1 MIIGVFLALTGALS
15 HSISFITRKRGLE
28 VAGYKQFILVRVAIG
43 LVFSG
48 ILLWAVG
55 PGLSGL
61 TPKMALPFVLTGGL
75 AGGFVALFT
84 TTLAIHFIGA
94 SKAHA
99 ITSSSPLVTA
109 VGEIIFLGAALT
121 LQIILGTVFVVAG
134 AALISLFLH
143 RSDNDSGGDNSGRT
157 DRPVVGLAMA
167 SYTVL
172 TIGAQVVL
180 QKWGLSMGASPLQGL
195 FFHVLT
201 AALLFG
207 LYYLLFKPDLEIEK
221 LGQLKYSGNFLIAA
235 VAMAILPLL
244 NMYALTFLSATVVA
258 ALMRVAPLFTVVL
271 THFFLRGIE
280 RVNGKIVLSTL
291 LIVTGAIL
299 VSLQ

>member
-1 MIIGVFLALTGALS
+1 MVIGVFLALAGALT
-15 HSISFITRKRGLE
+15 HSVSFITRKRGLE
-28 VAGYKQFILVRVAIG
+28 VADYKLFILVRVAIG
-43 LVFSG
+43 LVLSG

-61 TPKMALPFVLTGGL
+61 TPEIALPFVLTGGL

-94 SKAHA
+94 SRAHA

-109 VGEIIFLGAALT
+109 IGEIIFLGAALT
-121 LQIILGTVFVVAG
+121 LQIILGTIFVVAG
-134 AALISLFLH
+134 AVLISFFLH
-143 RSDNDSGGDNSGRT
+143 SNPSDDGREDSEEAN
-157 DRPVVGLAMA
+157 RPFVGLAMA
-167 SYTVL
+167 LYTVM

-195 FFHVLT
+195 FLHVLT

-207 LYYLLFKPDLEIEK
+207 LYYLLLKPDLETGK
-221 LGQLKYSGNFLIAA
+221 LGQLKYSGNFLAAA

-271 THFFLRGIE
+271 THFFLRGVE
-280 RVNGKIVLSTL
+280 KVNVKTVLSTF